1 MVDNWALAGKAC
13 MDSDCT
19 AGSYK
24 VADSAASADME
35 VRAGKEVQADTDAP
49 GGRVVQ
55 AGTVVSEA

>member
-35 VRAGKEVQADTDAP
+35 VQADTEAP